1 MNISERVKPFEKA
14 IPITMYV
21 KFKFKINRDPMF
33 NIDDTLYIFFNQ
45 RENTNKYSLIN
56 YATENMEKKHLTEIV
71 KNHIYG
77 PENNLI

>member
-1 MNISERVKPFEKA
+1 
-14 IPITMYV
+14 
-21 KFKFKINRDPMF
+21 MF

-45 RENTNKYSLIN
+45 RENTIKYSMIN

-77 PENNLI
+77 PENNLIKNLSEKEIESILHS